1 MPPTKEKQTI
11 CLDGQS
17 KHTCVCMQLSP
28 QFHAYTIHYPI
39 NLSCK
44 KTPKN
49 PMTKLDT
56 HILFTPN
63 HPVSKINETPMKN
76 PDTQSST
83 FILPNPYPTNANI
96 L

>member
-1 MPPTKEKQTI
+1 
-11 CLDGQS
+11 
-17 KHTCVCMQLSP
+17 
-28 QFHAYTIHYPI
+28 
-39 NLSCK
+39 
-44 KTPKN
+44 
-49 PMTKLDT
+49 MTKLDT